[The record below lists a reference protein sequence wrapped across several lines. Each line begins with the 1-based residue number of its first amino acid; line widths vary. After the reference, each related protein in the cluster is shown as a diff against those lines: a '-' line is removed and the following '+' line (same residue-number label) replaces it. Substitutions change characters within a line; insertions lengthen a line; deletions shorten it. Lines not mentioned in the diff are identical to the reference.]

1 MFAND
6 GGTAEMAAVAGPD
19 GLYRQDTDACFAS
32 RIGAGG
38 LSDAAFAAALAE
50 ADPVLASLRARHAD
64 ASLPLLRLPQL
75 NDDIG
80 ALAEVAKRL
89 RGRFEH
95 VVVLGTGG
103 SSLGGQ
109 TLLALADSGFSR
121 PRGTPKLHFM
131 DNIDPHTL
139 TALLRGLDL
148 RGTGFLVITKSG
160 GTAETLA
167 QMLVCLDAVRRV
179 AGDGG
184 VGRHFTVITQPGG
197 SPLRRLCQRW
207 RLETLDHDPDLGG
220 RYAVLSL
227 VGLLPAMV
235 AGLDPAALREG
246 AQAVLGATL
255 AAGDARRAEPAV
267 GAALAIGLLRER
279 RVTTTVMMPYA
290 DRLAPFALWF
300 RQLWAESL
308 GKDGAGTTPIRA
320 IGATDQHSQLQLY
333 LDGPRDKMITLV
345 TVDYA
350 GSGPRIA
357 DDLADDEALAY
368 LRGKTVGDLIDAE
381 ARATADTLARNGRPV
396 RVFRLGRLDERAL
409 GALLM
414 HFMLETI
421 VAAGLLGVNP
431 FDQPAVEEGK
441 ALARAYLAGERPPS
455 DVSADA
461 SGEASGDAT
470 P

>member
-1 MFAND
+1 MRTDARL
-6 GGTAEMAAVAGPD
+6 ES
-19 GLYRQDTDACFAS
+19 LYRHLPEGCLAA

-38 LSDAAFAAALAE
+38 LSDDAFAAALAE
-50 ADPVLASLRARHAD
+50 AEPVLESLRARHAD
-64 ASLPLLRLPQL
+64 GGLPLLRLPRL
-75 NDDIG
+75 RDDIE
-80 ALAEVAKRL
+80 ALDEVAKRT
-89 RGRFEH
+89 RDRFDH

-131 DNIDPHTL
+131 DNVDPHTL
-139 TALLRGLDL
+139 AALLHGLDL
-148 RGTGFLVITKSG
+148 RGVGFLVITKSG
-160 GTAETLA
+160 STAETLT
-167 QMLVCLDAVRRV
+167 QMLVCLDAVRR
-179 AGDGG
+179 A
-184 VGRHFTVITQPGG
+184 VGEDRVDRHFTAITGPGE
-197 SPLRRLCQRW
+197 SPLRRLCRRW
-207 RLETLDHDPDLGG
+207 RLETLDHDPGIGG
-220 RYAVLSL
+220 RYSVLSL

-246 AQAVLGATL
+246 AQAALDATL
-255 AAGDARRAEPAV
+255 AAGSARQAQPAV

-279 RVTTTVMMPYA
+279 QVTTTVMMPYV
-290 DRLAPFALWF
+290 DRLAPFASWF

-308 GKDGAGTTPIRA
+308 GKDGTGTTPIA
-320 IGATDQHSQLQLY
+320 AAGATDQHSQLQLY
-333 LDGPRDKMITLV
+333 LAGPRDKMFTLV
-345 TVDYA
+345 TVDTA
-350 GSGPRIA
+350 GSGPRIPP
-357 DDLADDEALAY
+357 DLAGDEALAY

-381 ARATADTLARNGRPV
+381 ARATADTLERNGRPV
-396 RVFRLGRLDERAL
+396 RVFRLARLDERSL

-441 ALARAYLAGERPPS
+441 ALARAYLAGEQTRS
-455 DVSADA
+455 K
-461 SGEASGDAT
+461 AT